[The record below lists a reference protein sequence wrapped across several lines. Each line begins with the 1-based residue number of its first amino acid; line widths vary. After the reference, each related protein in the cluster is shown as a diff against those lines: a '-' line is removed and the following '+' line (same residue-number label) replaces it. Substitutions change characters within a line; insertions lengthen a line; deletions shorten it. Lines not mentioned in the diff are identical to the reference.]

1 MKLQGSAI
9 SFPFRVDATG
19 GFVCTDD
26 QRDVIAQAIADV
38 IETRKGERVMLP
50 GYGLEDWVFAVQ
62 NWSFVPRL
70 KYLLT
75 RQMKAFVPLVKSV
88 TIETAVAEDGRS
100 IWNVRYT
107 EVGSINAPGNMVFP
121 VWRYRENVAA

>member
-1 MKLQGSAI
+1 M
-9 SFPFRVDATG
+9 T
-19 GFVCTDD
+19 TDD
-26 QRDVIAQAIADV
+26 RRDVIAQAIADV
-38 IETRKGERVMLP
+38 IETRRGERVMVP
-50 GYGLEDWVFAVQ
+50 EYGIPDFVFAVQ